1 MPRTAEF
8 ELGFQTELAKF
19 SDFFEKCIPAG
30 DGPIEPP
37 REFSIPIN
45 VRSVHGEARML
56 FTHLFTRMNAGDTFT
71 LAFSFSNSTLAFT
84 SPLPLRLT
92 PLEGRLLITAPVLFA
107 AASGRMAVDLDFA
120 RAHAALELAHEH
132 TPDLF
137 QQYLAEAITAF
148 IRPLAR
154 RQFFRRLHS
163 SGTAQSFEGSS

>member
-1 MPRTAEF
+1 MSKTAEF
-8 ELGFQTELAKF
+8 ELAFQAELAKF
-19 SDFFEKCIPAG
+19 SDFIEKCIPTG

-37 REFSIPIN
+37 AEFSVPIN
-45 VRSVHGEARML
+45 VRSTHGEAHML
-56 FTHLFTRMNAGDTFT
+56 FTHLFTQINAGDTFT

-92 PLEGRLLITAPVLFA
+92 PLEGRLLIIAPVLFA
-107 AASGRMAVDLDFA
+107 ATSGRMAVDLDFA
-120 RAHAALELAHEH
+120 RAQASLELSHER
-132 TPDLF
+132 TPALF

-154 RQFFRRLHS
+154 RQFFRRLNS